1 MTTQVTVARNAPA
14 GTINH
19 EDYSLYSS
27 MSEQELIE
35 MAIEQSLTEG
45 SAEQTA
51 AKTVA
56 REQVQAAPSEP
67 YHSQNFYLYP
77 WQR

>member
-1 MTTQVTVARNAPA
+1 MTTQVTVARNSQA

-45 SAEQTA
+45 STEQTA

-56 REQVQAAPSEP
+56 QAAPSEP